1 MRQQLPLF
9 TTLLLSV
16 LLISSG
22 CRTEPRVA
30 QASQDLATKIS
41 QEEKSQAV
49 EPNAGAHA
57 EESRLYLDA
66 SLSMAGFVD
75 SRNHTQ
81 FDDVIDSIGD
91 YMPGCLLFKYGQAG
105 QNPQQDP
112 AQLMTPARFGSEIH
126 SSGFYDRTYN
136 PDDRLIEALAAEERP
151 VRSVLLTDGVY
162 SQVEGST
169 SPPVVNAIQKW
180 MQRGRSLGIFIF
192 RSRFN
197 GRFYSEIQ
205 RGMLRE
211 QVTVEDRPF
220 YAFVFSP
227 TMQGVKELQERLQP
241 RFRDMRAIIFSP
253 DAINTEINWT
263 SRPKETYQ
271 SARPPSKSY
280 YWQMFNEDLFA
291 QRGQPAL
298 AYTLKPVLL
307 PEYPVAALK
316 VDTAADYYRW
326 ERTGFKKVE
335 DGAPAGFNFNAE
347 PEQQAAEGASQPDN
361 PAEVRLSAKLQPDR
375 SSDFGFY
382 HLKMNLG
389 VKDLRPD
396 ILALSTRDDRA
407 PKDANRTYRFY
418 EFMHALTNMHF
429 KTQLAAKTSRSLFV
443 TVKNH

>member
-1 MRQQLPLF
+1 MRPQLNIF
-9 TTLLLSV
+9 TALLLGTLL
-16 LLISSG
+16 INAG
-22 CRTEPRVA
+22 CRIGPRVA
-30 QASQDLATKIS
+30 QSSQDLATRIS

-57 EESRLYLDA
+57 EESRLYVDA

-75 SRNHTQ
+75 VRNHTQ

-91 YMPGCLLFKYGQAG
+91 YMPGCLLFKYGQVG
-105 QNPQQDP
+105 QTPQQDP
-112 AQLMTPARFGSEIH
+112 AQLMTPARFGSELH
-126 SSGFYDRTYN
+126 TAGFYDRTYN

-180 MQRGRSLGIFIF
+180 MQRGRALGVFIF

-197 GRFYSEIQ
+197 GRFYSESQ

-211 QVTVEDRPF
+211 QVSVEDRPF

-227 TMQGVKELQERLQP
+227 TMQGIKELQERLQP
-241 RFRDMRAIIFSP
+241 RFRDMRAIVFSP
-253 DAINTEINWT
+253 DAITTDIQWENL
-263 SRPKETYQ
+263 PKETFQ
-271 SARPPSKSY
+271 SARPPAKSY
-280 YWQMFNEDLFA
+280 YWQMFNEKLFA
-291 QRGQPAL
+291 QRGQPTL
-298 AYTLKPVLL
+298 AYTLKPTLA
-307 PEYPVAALK
+307 PDYPVSALK

-335 DGAPAGFNFNAE
+335 GGAPAGFSFNVE
-347 PEQQAAEGASQPDN
+347 PEQPPAEGASP
-361 PAEVRLSAKLQPDR
+361 PATPSDVRLSAKLQPDR
-375 SSDFGFY
+375 TSDFGFY

-407 PKDANRTYRFY
+407 QKDANRTYRFY
-418 EFMHALTNMHF
+418 EFMHALTNVHF
-429 KTQLAAKTSRSLFV
+429 KTQLAGKTSKSLFV